1 MLRVSLEDIFNGNIP
16 KGGHFEKINTEDPI
30 MKLYLQKL
38 IEFDTGHRRLKELK
52 EEIRKLKLQI
62 K

>member
-1 MLRVSLEDIFNGNIP
+1 MKVSLKDIFTGNLP
-16 KGGHFEKINTEDPI
+16 QGGYLKKINTEDPLI
-30 MKLYLQKL
+30 GLYLQKL
-38 IEFDTGHRRLKELK
+38 LEFDIGHRRLKKLK